1 MPTVTIWHA
10 SWCAPCRGTL
20 RDLVPTLE
28 DEGIEPVTKDID
40 WCPCEAMDRDIDYL
54 PTVTVDDGDE
64 ELMRCRGYPTADA
77 GIIPARAGNRG
88 RARTS
93 AWRPRDHPR
102 ACGEQRRWT

>member
-10 SWCAPCRGTL
+10 SWCSPCRGTL

-28 DEGIEPVTKDID
+28 DEGVEPLTKDID

-54 PTVTVDDGDE
+54 PTVTVDDGDD

-77 GIIPARAGNRG
+77 VDRIIEL
-88 RARTS
+88 
-93 AWRPRDHPR
+93 
-102 ACGEQRRWT
+102 CG